1 MSGSDIMLRISGLTI
16 NYGAV
21 VAVRNLELELER
33 GKILALLGPSGC
45 GKTTT
50 LRAIAGFEPPNE
62 GGVIEIDG
70 EKVVG
75 KNVFVP
81 PEKRR
86 VGVVFQDYALF
97 PHLTVERNIAFGLSG
112 NKKSNRVGEVLSL
125 ARLDGMG
132 ERMPHEL
139 SGGQQQRVALAR
151 ALAPEPSVILLD
163 EPFSNLDAALRAE
176 VRRDMKSIL
185 TDAGATSVFVTHDQD
200 EALSL
205 ADEVA
210 VMLGG
215 RIVQSAAPE
224 KLYHSPATKEVASF
238 VGEAN
243 FLPGTLDGDGKVRC
257 ALGRFPANDS
267 LSGNVEVMVR
277 PESLRLE
284 KGGGGEARILDRE
297 FYGHDQLVRLAL
309 DSGEEITA
317 RLASGCAFDA
327 GDRASVRIA
336 GKVVVFPT
344 KETPAA
350 EAGRA

>member
-1 MSGSDIMLRISGLTI
+1 MSGAMVRISGLTVD
-16 NYGAV
+16 YGSV

-50 LRAIAGFEPPNE
+50 LRAIAGFEPPSS
-62 GGVIEIDG
+62 GGIEING
-70 EKVVG
+70 KKVVG
-75 KNVFVP
+75 ENVFVP

-97 PHLTVERNIAFGLSG
+97 PHLTVERNVAFGLSG
-112 NKKSNRVGEVLSL
+112 EKRKNRVGEALSL
-125 ARLDGMG
+125 ARLKGLAD
-132 ERMPHEL
+132 RMPHEL

-176 VRRDMKSIL
+176 VRRDMRNIL
-185 TDAGATSVFVTHDQD
+185 AEAGATSIFVTHDQD
-200 EALSL
+200 EALSI

-210 VMLGG
+210 VMLDGS
-215 RIVQSAAPE
+215 IVQTAPPE
-224 KLYHSPATKEVASF
+224 ELYHRPATKEVASF

-243 FLPGTLDGDGKVRC
+243 FLDGFSENGKVRC
-257 ALGRFPANDS
+257 VLGEVRANPRH
-267 LSGNVEVMVR
+267 SGEVEVMVR
-277 PESLRLE
+277 PEALRLE
-284 KGGGGEARILDRE
+284 KDGSGGARILERE

-317 RLASGCAFDA
+317 RLGSGRGFEV
-327 GDRASVRIA
+327 GDRVSARVA
-336 GKVVVFPT
+336 GEVVAFRAT
-344 KETPAA
+344 
-350 EAGRA
+350 EAGRE